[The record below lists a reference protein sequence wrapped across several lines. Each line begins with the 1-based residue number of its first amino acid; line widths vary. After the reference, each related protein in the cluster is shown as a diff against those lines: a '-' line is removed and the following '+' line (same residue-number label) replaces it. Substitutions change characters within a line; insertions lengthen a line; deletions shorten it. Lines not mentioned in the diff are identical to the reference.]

1 MSRAEEPRKCI
12 FNFRY
17 AHFAVPR
24 QKIIK
29 KNNRSAILAHAKPV
43 VGMVNNGDSQ

>member
-17 AHFAVPR
+17 AHFVISR

-29 KNNRSAILAHAKPV
+29 KNNRSAILAPPPV